1 MIHLKRLV
9 LGKKIQHLVGFEE
22 ELDLSPDM
30 ALKGEPL
37 IYDLIRFIEH
47 IGSHKEGHY
56 IAFTRGEEAWNQCD
70 DTNISP
76 VALHDILKCKAYML
90 LYRAKTTGKHR
101 RADSTT
107 GNADISPEQH
117 AKQHTLGSKKRPPHQ
132 QKGPRIS
139 GEAAMVVCGS
149 GEGPGTPS
157 PGHGAASGEVK
168 ASISRTPPHPTG
180 RVSPLMGE
188 RKKRT
193 RTRIEKES
201 INRPKG
207 ESASTQDSSLDPTAP
222 LPPPPWAKSTRGKE
236 PDGRWPLH
244 DHPKTAAE
252 TRSPDPVETNSFT
265 QTRLQA
271 GIANF
276 HSLCEGSLE
285 QVGLLLSE
293 IAQYPL
299 PPTVVKIILGFK
311 NDADA
316 QLFPELFTTSQLST
330 AILDSDDN
338 ITPQWY
344 IEEAHPAAPACHY
357 CHE

>member
-9 LGKKIQHLVGFEE
+9 LGTKIQYLVGFEE
-22 ELDLSPDM
+22 ELDLSPPM
-30 ALKGEPL
+30 AVKGEPL
-37 IYDLIRFIEH
+37 IYEAVKGEPLIYELIGVIDH

-56 IAFTRGEEAWNQCD
+56 IAFTREEEAWNRCD

-76 VALHDILKCKAYML
+76 VALHDVLKCQAYML
-90 LYRAKTTGKHR
+90 LYRAKMTGKRR
-101 RADSTT
+101 RADSITR
-107 GNADISPEQH
+107 NAEIGPEQH
-117 AKQHTLGSKKRPPHQ
+117 ARQHTSGSKERPPHR

-139 GEAAMVVCGS
+139 GEAAMVVYAS

-157 PGHGAASGEVK
+157 PGHGAASREVK

-188 RKKRT
+188 RKKWT

-201 INRPKG
+201 INGPKG

-222 LPPPPWAKSTRGKE
+222 LPPPPWAESTRGKE
-236 PDGRWPLH
+236 PEGRRPL
-244 DHPKTAAE
+244 DDPPETAAE
-252 TRSPDPVETNSFT
+252 TWSPDPAETNPFT

-299 PPTVVKIILGFK
+299 PPTVVKIILGFRRPK
-311 NDADA
+311 CG
-316 QLFPELFTTSQLST
+316 TY
-330 AILDSDDN
+330 SD
-338 ITPQWY
+338 WGF
-344 IEEAHPAAPACHY
+344 
-357 CHE
+357 